1 MLGFIILAIIVGV
14 IALILWNKSKS
25 KKLFQQIYNHLDNL
39 NRKELKVIID
49 DLMYALP
56 LLGQDPKE
64 RVQPEIREKYGC
76 ITRGDAS
83 ILYDAA
89 VKRSNA
95 LLSKE
100 RKSAAVK
107 KQKDIEGFTESEKQ
121 QLDKLGK
128 LDTILLGFDK
138 ARNGDAES
146 MMFIGTV
153 YNLDLKNPKKAFYWM
168 QKADKAGSLQAKY
181 FLGTYYGSG
190 YGVEEN
196 KTKGVDLILTAA
208 RKGNKDAID
217 FCIEK
222 LNMSKE
228 EMRSVGISV

>member
-1 MLGFIILAIIVGV
+1 MLGFIILAIVVGAV
-14 IALILWNKSKS
+14 ALVLWNKSKNR
-25 KKLFQQIYNHLDNL
+25 KLFQQIYNNLDNL

-49 DLMYALP
+49 DLLHSLP
-56 LLGQDPKE
+56 LGHDPAE

-76 ITRGDAS
+76 VTRRDAS
-83 ILYDAA
+83 KLYDAA
-89 VKRSNA
+89 VERSNA

-100 RKSAAVK
+100 KKSAAVK
-107 KQKDIEGFTESEKQ
+107 KQKGMENFTESEKR

-138 ARNGDAES
+138 AKNGDAES
-146 MMFIGTV
+146 MMFIGMV
-153 YNLDLKNPKKAFYWM
+153 YNLDLNNPKKAFYWM

-208 RKGNKDAID
+208 RKGNKDAIE

-228 EMRSVGISV
+228 EMKSVGISV